1 MPGFSRPTLQSMR
14 SWAGQLRSRLTGLL
28 QSASARSTSGERP
41 LLLLSGVGPAQII
54 LAECIR
60 SAWAEE
66 CAVEWLER
74 IPDSPTD
81 ELRDIAS
88 DLCATRVIAVGVES
102 VYAAD
107 DALLKLPIEGIF
119 LHHELDFRFSNRQ
132 RQERLLGAFDACER
146 LWFDSTVAMDKA
158 SAHGSDRPHLLIPL
172 AMPTGCSPKRPDT
185 AYVSIIVP
193 QEKLNG
199 AEEATVSALQAAASS
214 AGGQVSVHS
223 VDQLYTGHDL
233 EAGRGW
239 DDSVVRR
246 LPRSPSHLVLV
257 GKSGHHLFTA
267 VGLRPGSVDVFV
279 DATVENVA
287 IARRIRLEE
296 DHVARG
302 AALAERVADSVKR
315 FSPGNDLRTI
325 PSTPNHFRKTF
336 EALVARDLPNW
347 HEEDILE
354 AGQPQF
360 DLFFSVAGIENRSN
374 GARPQRIR
382 AMSHAFEERGVPL
395 VRVTANQNLLSRR
408 MRGALELV
416 RAGTQPRLGYGE
428 NSTAPM
434 PLGARSVLESGLKEL
449 RGAGLKF
456 GWFVRD
462 FHWLEPASSVS
473 QTRSDL
479 DQLQKDS
486 LAEFA
491 AMREH
496 ADVLFAPSCLASQ
509 RFDRLLRGRID
520 RLPHRWT
527 PLPPGIDPANCL
539 SSDRASDSGQ
549 PPDRPDPLDIVYAG
563 GLGGVYDLQTAVNA
577 LASLHEP
584 WCLHLVVRPEDVEAA
599 HQLTSR
605 ITGHVAHITN
615 GEFAA
620 MPVLTGATVG
630 LALLESEYGLASF
643 PLKVMSYLER
653 RMTVAVY
660 RNSSPAEMIESYGAG
675 SVVDRTPDAIKA
687 GIGAAVSA
695 AGAVDWH
702 SIHENESWN
711 SRAETV
717 RNALRATLSL

>member
-14 SWAGQLRSRLTGLL
+14 SWAGRLRSQLTGLL

-60 SAWAEE
+60 SAWADE

-74 IPDSPTD
+74 LPDSPTD
-81 ELRDIAS
+81 ELRDTAS
-88 DLCATRVIAVGVES
+88 DLRATRVIAVGVES
-102 VYAAD
+102 VYAAA
-107 DALLKLPIEGIF
+107 DALLKLPIEGVF

-132 RQERLLGAFDACER
+132 RQGRLLGAFDACER
-146 LWFDSTVAMDKA
+146 LWFDSSVAMDKA

-172 AMPTGCSPKRPDT
+172 ATPTGCSPKRPET
-185 AYVSIIVP
+185 AYVSVIVP
-193 QEKLNG
+193 QEKLNA
-199 AEEATVSALQAAASS
+199 AEEATVNALQAAASS
-214 AGGQVSVHS
+214 AGVRVSVHS

-239 DDSVVRR
+239 DNSIVRS
-246 LPRSPSHLVLV
+246 LPSSPSHLVLV

-267 VGLRPGSVDVFV
+267 VGLGPGAVEVFV

-302 AALAERVADSVKR
+302 AALAERVADSVER
-315 FSPGNDLRTI
+315 FSRSNELRAV

-408 MRGALELV
+408 MRGALALV

-434 PLGARSVLESGLKEL
+434 PLEARSVLESGLKEL
-449 RGAGLKF
+449 RDAGLKF

-473 QTRSDL
+473 QTRADL

-486 LAEFA
+486 LAEFT

-496 ADVLFAPSCLASQ
+496 TDVLFAPSHLASQ
-509 RFDRLLRGRID
+509 RFDQLLRGRID

-527 PLPPGIDPANCL
+527 PLPPGIEPANCL
-539 SSDRASDSGQ
+539 SADRESDAVQ
-549 PPDRPDPLDIVYAG
+549 PPDQSEPLEVVYAG
-563 GLGGVYDLQTAVNA
+563 GLGGVYDLQTAMNA
-577 LASLHEP
+577 LSSLHEP
-584 WCLHLVVRPEDVEAA
+584 WHLHLVIRPEDVEIA

-605 ITGHVAHITN
+605 MSGHMVHITS

-620 MPVLTGATVG
+620 MPVITGPTVG
-630 LALLESEYGLASF
+630 LALLESDYGLASF

-675 SVVDRTPDAIKA
+675 SVVDRTADSIEA

-695 AGAVDWH
+695 AGTVDWH